1 MDDQNRYEEVPQKE
15 NPVAKVFKT
24 LGVYLKDTFLD
35 FIQSFKYNDMKLAGI
50 LAAIPGFALGF
61 FLTFHASVVNSITL
75 TIGGKTYGLPFD
87 WSGMMLFF
95 MMLFGILNIFGAVS
109 MSSKKNLGSVI
120 ATTITSAGMIIFG
133 ALYLVALFVFFGGVS
148 SGAIRVNNFKGMD
161 INWIMSIASVV
172 VSMALAIAG
181 VILGFIN
188 YDRTYE
194 KVDR

>member
-1 MDDQNRYEEVPQKE
+1 MDDQSRYEEVPQKE
-15 NPVAKVFKT
+15 NPFAKIFKT
-24 LGVYLKDTFLD
+24 LGQYLKEVFLN
-35 FIQSFKYNDMKLAGI
+35 FIQSFKYNNMKLAAI

-61 FLTFHASVVNSITL
+61 FLTFHASVVNSISL
-75 TIGGKTYGLPFD
+75 TKSGTTYVLPFD

-109 MSSKKNLGSVI
+109 MSTKKNLGSVI
-120 ATTITSAGMIIFG
+120 TTTITSAGVIIFG
-133 ALYLVALFVFFGGVS
+133 ALYLVALFVFFGGVA

-161 INWIMSIASVV
+161 INWIMSIASVAL
-172 VSMALAIAG
+172 SMGLSIAG